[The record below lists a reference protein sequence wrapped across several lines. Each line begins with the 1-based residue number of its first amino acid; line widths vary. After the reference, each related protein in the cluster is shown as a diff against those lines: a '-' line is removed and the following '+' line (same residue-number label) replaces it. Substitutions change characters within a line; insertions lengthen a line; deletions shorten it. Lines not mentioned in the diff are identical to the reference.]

1 MAQDSK
7 RGLFASLFGSKKKTE
22 EELEAE
28 HESHLRL
35 EERIREALVLI
46 DSPKL
51 ETPSLELQSDS
62 HRTSE
67 KQSVVE
73 FPSVPNVPEQEPEF
87 TYLHPAKS
95 PQGARK
101 SPSRYRPHWQ
111 PAEHAQASQA
121 R

>member
-28 HESHLRL
+28 HESRMRL
-35 EERIREALVLI
+35 EERIRDVLVLI

-51 ETPSLELQSDS
+51 DTPALELQSDS
-62 HRTSE
+62 HPTSE
-67 KQSVVE
+67 KQSVAE
-73 FPSVPNVPEQEPEF
+73 FPSVPSVPEEEPEF

-95 PQGARK
+95 PQGPRK

-111 PAEHAQASQA
+111 PAEPAQASQS